1 MKKILFAA
9 SECTPFA
16 SSGGLGDVIG
26 SLPAAL
32 KKEYGDDGD
41 IRVVLPLYGQ
51 MPAEYRAKLTKL
63 GEIYVRLSWRNQ
75 YCGIFT
81 LENGGVTYYF
91 LDNEYYFNRQSL
103 YGHYDDGERFAFFS
117 KAVVDIMP
125 FIDFYPDILHAHDW
139 QTALSVVYL
148 KYKYGY
154 IEHYRDIK
162 AVFTIHNI
170 QYQGVY
176 SFAIIGDVFDMPEKD
191 GALLDYNGDINLMK
205 AAIVCADKVT
215 TVSPTYAKEIL
226 SPKFSYG
233 LHYILEE
240 NKGKL
245 CGILNGI
252 DQDYYNPAKDR
263 DIPATYSVRKMDGKA
278 TDKAELQNAMNL
290 PERPDVPLLAVVSRL
305 VGHKGL
311 DLLTLAADDILNDDV
326 QLVILGK
333 GDYYY
338 ENFFYHLAERYPGKV
353 SAVLTFDR
361 ILAKK
366 IYAGSDI
373 FIMPSRSEPCG
384 LSQMIASRYG
394 SVPVVRETGG
404 LYDSIKDVGCE
415 GGGNG
420 FTFAPYSAWEL
431 LGAVRR
437 AVGSYRSGDWKKLV
451 RKVMQTDF
459 SWTKSA
465 KEYIEKVYS

>member
-1 MKKILFAA
+1 M
-9 SECTPFA
+9 S
-16 SSGGLGDVIG
+16 
-26 SLPAAL
+26 
-32 KKEYGDDGD
+32 
-41 IRVVLPLYGQ
+41 
-51 MPAEYRAKLTKL
+51 
-63 GEIYVRLSWRNQ
+63 
-75 YCGIFT
+75 
-81 LENGGVTYYF
+81 
-91 LDNEYYFNRQSL
+91 
-103 YGHYDDGERFAFFS
+103 
-117 KAVVDIMP
+117 
-125 FIDFYPDILHAHDW
+125 
-139 QTALSVVYL
+139 
-148 KYKYGY
+148 
-154 IEHYRDIK
+154 
-162 AVFTIHNI
+162 
-170 QYQGVY
+170 
-176 SFAIIGDVFDMPEKD
+176 
-191 GALLDYNGDINLMK
+191 
-205 AAIVCADKVT
+205 
-215 TVSPTYAKEIL
+215 
-226 SPKFSYG
+226 
-233 LHYILEE
+233 
-240 NKGKL
+240 
-245 CGILNGI
+245 
-252 DQDYYNPAKDR
+252 
-263 DIPATYSVRKMDGKA
+263 
-278 TDKAELQNAMNL
+278 

-311 DLLTLAADDILNDDV
+311 DLLTLAADDILSDDV

-353 SAVLTFDR
+353 SAVLTFHR

-437 AVGSYRSGDWKKLV
+437 AVGSYRSDDWKKLV